1 MLDKIKSLSKDT
13 LIYGVSTI
21 VGRFLNF
28 LLVPLYTN
36 IFPPGEFGVVANIFA
51 YIAILNVFFTIG
63 LESGYFKFASTLEV
77 GTEKENFSHPFLG
90 IFFNSLILSLILFL
104 FSADFSYAFQIDIS
118 RQILIK
124 YTALILFFD
133 AVAIVPFAYL
143 RLKNKPKIFATIK
156 FINILINVIGN
167 VFMILFLKY
176 GIEAVFISNIIASV
190 ITIIL
195 LLPVIVSNFE
205 IKFNKK
211 LVSELLRFS
220 LPHIPSG
227 ISANIVQVINRP
239 ILTALTNDTSVGIFQ
254 ANYRLGIFMM
264 LFVSMFEFAWRPFFL
279 NNAKFPDAKKLFAKV
294 MTIFILAASFIF
306 ITLTLFIDDIATFK
320 IPFKGYLIGKAY
332 WGGLAVV
339 PLVLMAYLF
348 YGIYINLMA
357 GIYIEKKTKY
367 LPVITGAAAII
378 NILFNF
384 LLIPGYG
391 IMGAGITTLI
401 SYITMAVGI
410 YIVAQKYYHIRYEYL
425 NILFIFICTSVT
437 VFLFYFF
444 KDMIP
449 FLLLFKGSLV
459 IFFLILMFLFKIIDI
474 KSFRKVLS
482 I

>member
-1 MLDKIKSLSKDT
+1 MLEKIKSLSKDT

-21 VGRFLNF
+21 AGRFLNF

-36 IFPPGEFGVVANIFA
+36 IFPPGEFGVVANVFA

-77 GTEKENFSHPFLG
+77 GDEKENFTHPFLG
-90 IFFNSLILSLILFL
+90 IFFNSLVLSLILFL
-104 FSADFSYAFQIDIS
+104 FSGDFSYVFQVDVS

-124 YTALILFFD
+124 YTAVILFFD

-143 RLKNKPKIFATIK
+143 RLKTKPKLFATIK

-167 VFMILFLKY
+167 IVLILFLKH

-190 ITIIL
+190 VTVIL

-205 IKFNKK
+205 ISFNKK
-211 LVSELLRFS
+211 LISELLRFS

-227 ISANIVQVINRP
+227 ISSNIVQVINRP
-239 ILTALTNDTSVGIFQ
+239 ILTALTNDTTVGIFQ

-279 NNAKFPDAKKLFAKV
+279 NNAKLPDAKKLFAKV
-294 MTIFILAASFIF
+294 MTIFVLAASFIF
-306 ITLTLFIDDIATFK
+306 IILTLFIEDIATFK

-332 WGGLAVV
+332 WGGLDVV

-367 LPVITGAAAII
+367 LPVITGSAAVI
-378 NILFNF
+378 NIVFNF
-384 LLIPGYG
+384 LLIPVYG

-401 SYITMAVGI
+401 SYFTMAVGI
-410 YIVAQKYYHIRYEYL
+410 YIVAQKYYYIKYDYL
-425 NILFIFICTSVT
+425 KILFIFVCTLLT
-437 VFLFYFF
+437 VILFYSL
-444 KDMIP
+444 KDSIQ
-449 FLLLFKGSLV
+449 FLLLYKV
-459 IFFLILMFLFKIIDI
+459 ILAVFFLLLTFLFKVIDI
-474 KSFRKVLS
+474 KTLRKVMS
-482 I
+482 V